1 MLNTIYVDFACL
13 IYFIPV
19 PIAQKGID
27 LADIGLSGS
36 FFPFLLVPEEGDKH
50 FVLLVEI
57 IKSSQGAAADGFI
70 AGCCSS
76 PRMLKCL
83 S

>member
-1 MLNTIYVDFACL
+1 MLNTIYVDFVCL
-13 IYFIPV
+13 MCFIPV
-19 PIAQKGID
+19 SIAQKGID
-27 LADIGLSGS
+27 LANIGLSGS
-36 FFPFLLVPEEGDKH
+36 FFILFFLVPKEGDKH

-76 PRMLKCL
+76 LHMLEC
-83 S
+83 